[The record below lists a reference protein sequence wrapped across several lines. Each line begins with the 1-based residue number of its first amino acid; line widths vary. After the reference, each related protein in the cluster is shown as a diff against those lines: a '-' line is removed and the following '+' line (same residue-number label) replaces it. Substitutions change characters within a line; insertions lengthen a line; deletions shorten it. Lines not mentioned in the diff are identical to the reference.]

1 MARSSDGLRSV
12 VLVEAARTPFL
23 RSQGAFADLM
33 AYELGAMAV
42 SGLLARTRLDPKA
55 VDRLV
60 MGTVIADPRTSNLA
74 REVAMVSGMPKE
86 CAAFTVTAAC
96 VSSLVAAS
104 SGIEAIASGQAG
116 VVIAGGAELLSD
128 PPIRVR
134 RPLRKR
140 LMAAQKAR
148 GIGGFLAAMKGLKPA
163 DLLPEVPALA
173 EFTTGLTMGE
183 NGERLAKR
191 LGITREEQDAWA
203 LASHQRAARATADG
217 HLGAEIVP
225 ALVPPGFVPITR
237 DDGIRGDTTLEK
249 LARLPPVF
257 DRRFGTVT
265 AGNSSFLTD
274 GASACLLA
282 SEERAKALG
291 LVPRARVAA
300 SAFVAVDPLEELLL
314 GPVFAIP
321 KALDEAGIGL
331 ADVGVFELHEAFAV
345 PVVAAMKL
353 LADEGFCRERLGR
366 TKAAGTIPREKLNA
380 WGGSLSLGHPFGAT
394 GGRLLGTCARRMEKE
409 GARYG
414 VVSACAAGAL
424 GHAIVLSRA

>member
-1 MARSSDGLRSV
+1 MARSPDGLRSV
-12 VLVEAARTPFL
+12 VLVDAARTPFL

-33 AYELGAMAV
+33 SYELGAMAV
-42 SGLLARTRLDPKA
+42 SGLLARTRIDPKS

-60 MGTVIADPRTSNLA
+60 MGTVIADPRTTNLA
-74 REVAMVSGMPKE
+74 REVAMVSGLPKE

-96 VSSLVAAS
+96 ISSLVAVECATT
-104 SGIEAIASGQAG
+104 AIASGQAG
-116 VVIAGGAELLSD
+116 VVVAGGAELLSD

-148 GIGGFLAAMKGLKPA
+148 GIGGFLSAMKGLRPA

-191 LGITREEQDAWA
+191 LGITREEQDSWA
-203 LASHQRAARATADG
+203 LVSHQRAAKAASEG
-217 HLGAEIVP
+217 LLGEEIVP
-225 ALVPPGFVPITR
+225 VLVPPGFVPITQ
-237 DDGIRGDTTLEK
+237 DDGVRGDTTLEK
-249 LARLPPVF
+249 LAKLPTVF

-274 GASACLLA
+274 GAAACLLA
-282 SEERAKALG
+282 SEERAKSLG

-300 SAFVAVDPLEELLL
+300 SAFVGLDPLEELLL
-314 GPVFAIP
+314 GPAYAIP
-321 KALDEAGIGL
+321 RALDEAGIGL
-331 ADVGVFELHEAFAV
+331 DDVGVFELHEAFAA
-345 PVVAAMKL
+345 PVVATLKL
-353 LADEGFCRERLGR
+353 LADEAFCRERLGR
-366 TKAAGTIPREKLNA
+366 TKAVGTIPREKLNA
-380 WGGSLSLGHPFGAT
+380 RGGSLSLGHPFGAT
-394 GGRLLGTCARRMEKE
+394 GVRLLGTCARRMEAE

-414 VVSACAAGAL
+414 IVAACAAGAL
-424 GHAIVLSRA
+424 GHAILLERA